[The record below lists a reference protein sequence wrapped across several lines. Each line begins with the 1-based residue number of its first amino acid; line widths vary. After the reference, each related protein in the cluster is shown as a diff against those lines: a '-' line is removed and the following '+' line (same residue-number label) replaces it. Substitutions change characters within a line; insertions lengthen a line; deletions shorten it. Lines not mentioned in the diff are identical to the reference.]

1 MPMSGDERKGPSL
14 PPDPRQ
20 HDPRAPESAGSGS
33 DPNPDAGS
41 DSAGAQAR
49 VQVAR
54 LRWRCRRGMKELDVV
69 LERYLQQRYPSAPA
83 AEQQAFQALLDLPD
97 PQLLALVMQRDVPA
111 DPEWVHVIAKLIDAD
126 D

>member
-1 MPMSGDERKGPSL
+1 
-14 PPDPRQ
+14 
-20 HDPRAPESAGSGS
+20 
-33 DPNPDAGS
+33 
-41 DSAGAQAR
+41 
-49 VQVAR
+49 
-54 LRWRCRRGMKELDVV
+54 MKELDVV